1 MESQEITLCES
12 QEELALGDLI
22 SFLALSK
29 YIRPVIYAR
38 SNPNRSF
45 TQAVG
50 LVYSL

>member
-1 MESQEITLCES
+1 MYGKLGDS
-12 QEELALGDLI
+12 EELALGYLI
-22 SFLALSK
+22 SFLALNK
-29 YIRPVIYAR
+29 HIGPVIYAK